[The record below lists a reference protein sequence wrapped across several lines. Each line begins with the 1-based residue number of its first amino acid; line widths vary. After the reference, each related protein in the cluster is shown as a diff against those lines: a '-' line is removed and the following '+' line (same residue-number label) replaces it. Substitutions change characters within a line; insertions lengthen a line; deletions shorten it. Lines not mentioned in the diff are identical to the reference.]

1 MLGHVTSAYW
11 SEALRRPIALAMLSG
26 GRALIGQMLYV
37 PMPDRTI
44 AVRVTDPVGYDK
56 EGRRLHG

>member
-26 GRALIGQMLYV
+26 GRARIGQTLYV
-37 PMPDRTI
+37 PLPDRTV
-44 AVRVTDPVGYDK
+44 AVRVTGPVGYDQ
-56 EGRRLHG
+56 EGGRLHG